1 MSIVWGFVAGV
12 ASGFFMALLS
22 DIAYRVHFFGSSL
35 IVVDGSFAVRMM
47 GKDTRGQPGLLTYS
61 LGIVIHLITSGV
73 FGAIYAVLTNLFH
86 LDPGNVILF
95 TTYVFL
101 LWLGMLFSA
110 LPIAG
115 LGFLG
120 SRAGRFTWL
129 EQLLLH
135 IVFGI
140 VFWQLI

>member
-22 DIAYRVHFFGSSL
+22 DMAYRLHFFASSL

-47 GKDTRGQPGLLTYS
+47 GKDTPGQPGLLTYS

-73 FGAIYAVLTNLFH
+73 FGATYAVLTSLFH
-86 LDPGNVILF
+86 LDPGNGTLF

-115 LGFLG
+115 VGFLG
-120 SRAGRFTWL
+120 RRAGRFTWL

-135 IVFGI
+135 IVFGV

>member
-22 DIAYRVHFFGSSL
+22 DIAYRLHFFGSSL

-47 GKDTRGQPGLLTYS
+47 GKDIRGQPGSLVYP
-61 LGIVIHLITSGV
+61 LGIVIHLLTSGV
-73 FGAIYAVLTNLFH
+73 FGAVYAVLTNLFH
-86 LDPGNVILF
+86 LDPGNVVFFSI
-95 TTYVFL
+95 YVFL
-101 LWLGMLFSA
+101 LWLAMLFSA

-120 SRAGRFTWL
+120 RRAGRFTWL

-135 IVFGI
+135 IVFGV

>member
-1 MSIVWGFVAGV
+1 MSIAWGFVAGV

-22 DIAYRVHFFGSSL
+22 DIAYRLHFFGSSL
-35 IVVDGSFAVRMM
+35 ISVDGSFAVRMM
-47 GKDTRGQPGLLTYS
+47 SKGARGQPDS
-61 LGIVIHLITSGV
+61 LVYFIGIVIHLITSGI

-86 LDPGNVILF
+86 LDPGNIVLFGMYVI
-95 TTYVFL
+95 L
-101 LWLGMLFSA
+101 LWLAMLFSA

-135 IVFGI
+135 IVFGV